1 MNSPARSSSLSELRA
16 ALRELSPYVG
26 RALWFSLACGVLV
39 LAPSWYML
47 EVYDRVVNSANG
59 TTLAML
65 TLAVLGAYLLM
76 EVLEWARSDQ
86 MHAAACHLDERLT
99 RRVFHAAFESSRKS
113 LPGGGAQA
121 MNDLRTV
128 RDFIHSP
135 VVTAAMDAPLA
146 ILFLA
151 LIFAISPLLGV
162 VALGVA
168 LVQVLIGWLNS
179 RGTREPLLAANRNSY
194 AAQQQADRLQ
204 SQATVIDVLGMYGAL
219 RTRWFG
225 KQMEAT
231 ALQAEASKRGGGYQ
245 ALSKLLQNLVN
256 SALLGLSCWLL
267 LHDALNGGS
276 AMLVIAGILGGRVLA
291 PFIQIVT
298 QWQGVAS
305 ALESFYRL
313 EALLKAVPSA
323 APGMPLPVPQGTLA
337 VEKLVA
343 SAPGSSAPI
352 LKGLA
357 FGLQPGEVAVVMGP
371 SGAGKSS
378 LARLLLGM
386 WPAASGK
393 VRLDGVDVFA
403 WPRAELGPHLGYLP
417 QAVDLVE
424 GTVAENICRFGA
436 VDRAA
441 VEAAARSANLEPLI
455 ATLPQGYDTPVGPN
469 GNALSGG
476 QRQRIALAR
485 ALYGNPA
492 LVVLDEPN
500 SSLDDAGD
508 AALVHAILEH
518 KERGCTF
525 VVMSHRANVLAVADK
540 ILLLREGQQAGFGP
554 REEVLAALRRANA
567 PDDAAHAPVPA
578 QRNALPLATAKG

>member
-1 MNSPARSSSLSELRA
+1 M
-16 ALRELSPYVG
+16 
-26 RALWFSLACGVLV
+26 
-39 LAPSWYML
+39 
-47 EVYDRVVNSANG
+47 
-59 TTLAML
+59 
-65 TLAVLGAYLLM
+65 
-76 EVLEWARSDQ
+76 
-86 MHAAACHLDERLT
+86 
-99 RRVFHAAFESSRKS
+99 
-113 LPGGGAQA
+113 
-121 MNDLRTV
+121 
-128 RDFIHSP
+128 
-135 VVTAAMDAPLA
+135 
-146 ILFLA
+146 LFLA

-179 RGTREPLLAANRNSY
+179 RGTREPLLAANRNSH

-204 SQATVIDVLGMYGAL
+204 SQASVIDVLGMYGAL

-267 LHDALNGGS
+267 LHDSLNGGS

-305 ALESFYRL
+305 ALESFQRL

-323 APGMPLPVPQGTLA
+323 APGMPLPAPQGTLT
-337 VEKLVA
+337 VEQLVA
-343 SAPGSSAPI
+343 TAPGSSAPI

-424 GTVAENICRFGA
+424 GTVAENICRFGP

-567 PDDAAHAPVPA
+567 PDAAAPAPV
-578 QRNALPLATAKG
+578 QRSAPPLATAKG